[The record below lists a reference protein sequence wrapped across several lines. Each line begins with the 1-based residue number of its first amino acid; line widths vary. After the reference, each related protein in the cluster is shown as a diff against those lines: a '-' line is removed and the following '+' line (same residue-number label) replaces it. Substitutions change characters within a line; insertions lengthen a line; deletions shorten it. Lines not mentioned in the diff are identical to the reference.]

1 MLCNNLNYSSLLSV
15 VLSGVAYGDHTHRR
29 GHVLVRAVIINY
41 PHYSIAGF
49 ATFLGELCTRIHVVK
64 FENSFEF
71 KCQSVVDT

>member
-1 MLCNNLNYSSLLSV
+1 M
-15 VLSGVAYGDHTHRR
+15 
-29 GHVLVRAVIINY
+29 LVRVVIINY

-64 FENSFEF
+64 FENSCEF